1 MARASLHQQI
11 VIKTEKD
18 LLRLQEILSKKN
30 PISDSEIL
38 SPSIKFANN
47 KETAAL
53 LRKWGTRY

>member
-18 LLRLQEILSKKN
+18 LFRLQEILSKKN
-30 PISDSEIL
+30 PISYSDTL
-38 SPSIKFANN
+38 SPNIKFANN

-53 LRKWGTRY
+53 LKKWGARY